1 MLFVNFCFTYQ
12 IAYLLNLVST
22 LHSVPFTLLFKL
34 PQVERFSIKD
44 WDIRVP
50 RFSIIYLQ
58 AKSYASIKPSPRFEI
73 LLSLGR
79 VLDYLFV
86 TTITRAGSTQL
97 GALGQKFFFL
107 LSKIYIEIIFKIFL
121 KFNQ

>member
-1 MLFVNFCFTYQ
+1 M
-12 IAYLLNLVST
+12 VSI

-34 PQVERFSIKD
+34 PQVERFGIKD

-58 AKSYASIKPSPRFEI
+58 VKSYALIKPSPRFEI

-86 TTITRAGSTQL
+86 ATI
-97 GALGQKFFFL
+97 ALEWIYCELFKDSSPMSFL
-107 LSKIYIEIIFKIFL
+107 LINI
-121 KFNQ
+121 